1 MPSTQKFDGPVLAD
15 LLDRVAALGPGAK
28 VVRAEK
34 KRDGGL
40 VGFFSK
46 EWFELTVS
54 VPTKAER
61 EAAARAAAQAA
72 QVTPKA
78 SENVGAALARRPAPQ
93 PAAPA
98 PTSVLEMAEAVS
110 EAERHETFHDV
121 LQRVADDTGL
131 ITGGPQIAEEFL
143 AAAKARLAG
152 LPPAEAPTI
161 EPSVAP
167 APVPLTPSL
176 LAGAVPATFPK
187 VERPIVEVPSAEVED
202 ARAFVAAATS
212 GLDPARVAMLVFG
225 DDLLDD
231 VPAPS
236 TAAVVGSAL
245 PFTAAIEDVA
255 RRAEVPEP
263 QPVIAR
269 VRERAVPYV
278 PATESHSFNSV
289 LQRLAD
295 QSELALGNIEA
306 ARSASMT
313 TRDLVPALEAL
324 GVPRD
329 LLPAHALRD
338 VPTLALP
345 AAPSLPPALGA
356 IIAVVGTRLAARR
369 LARLFARDLGRDDD
383 GIVLANPT
391 GASDVR
397 TPSDLEGAR
406 EAWRRPWVSGTVIA
420 VGIPPGG
427 RHTGWGRDLID
438 ALDPDLVFGV
448 VDADRK
454 CDDVATWAHELG
466 GLDALALE
474 RLDATVSPASL
485 LSLGIP
491 VARLDGRPATP
502 DAWAEVLTRRLG
514 VAA

>member
-28 VVRAEK
+28 VLRAEK

-46 EWFELTVS
+46 EWFELTVM

-61 EAAARAAAQAA
+61 EAMAARAAAQAA
-72 QVTPKA
+72 PKA
-78 SENVGAALARRPAPQ
+78 SAAVGAALARRS
-93 PAAPA
+93 APA

-110 EAERHETFHDV
+110 ETERHETFHDV
-121 LQRVADDTGL
+121 LQRVAEDTGL

-152 LPPAEAPTI
+152 LPPAGAPIPAALPAQVDVPVT
-161 EPSVAP
+161 PAAVLVSP
-167 APVPLTPSL
+167 AP
-176 LAGAVPATFPK
+176 
-187 VERPIVEVPSAEVED
+187 EVPNPEVPNPGVMD

-212 GLDPARVAMLVFG
+212 GLDPTRVARLVFG
-225 DDLLDD
+225 DALDD
-231 VPAPS
+231 EVPAPP
-236 TAAVVGSAL
+236 TAAVVGSPL

-255 RRAEVPEP
+255 RRTEVPEP
-263 QPVIAR
+263 QPVIAH
-269 VRERAVPYV
+269 VRERPMPYV
-278 PATESHSFNSV
+278 PVTEGHSFNSV

-295 QSELALGNIEA
+295 QSELTLGNVEA
-306 ARSASMT
+306 ARSASRS
-313 TRDLVPALEAL
+313 TRDLAPALEAL

-356 IIAVVGTRLAARR
+356 IIAVVGTRIAARR
-369 LARLFARDLGRDDD
+369 LARLFARDFGRDDD
-383 GIVLANPT
+383 GVVLANPT

-427 RHTGWGRDLID
+427 RHTGWGRDLLD

-502 DAWAEVLTRRLG
+502 DSWAEVLTRRLG